1 MTENT
6 LTVVAIV
13 ALLVI
18 VAIVVYYIVHGRNE
32 DIDEEEYMEKYDDEY
47 EEMEEDYQEEDDLP
61 DAAFIY
67 QNNHIDILEKKLRQ
81 ATRLNVSLFNI
92 LMDMIDTPQ
101 GEGTMR
107 FHRLRTANT
116 ILSMDTDPD
125 IRSIYH
131 AVKDR
136 VATDTITCYLAML
149 LDKYG
154 GATTLTP
161 DIYKSYVRN
170 MNVIIYCQEQINR
183 LENFDFN
190 PPELRKRIEETDR
203 AYERMIAEEEEVPH
217 WSYNPIQPEPE
228 PTYVSYDDDEE
239 VMEQREDEDDRE
251 EDIIPVVRSF
261 GPIATLKDSFK
272 TLFGK
277 YQGDMEAV

>member
-6 LTVVAIV
+6 LTIVAIV
-13 ALLVI
+13 ALVLIATI
-18 VAIVVYYIVHGRNE
+18 VLYYIVHGRNE
-32 DIDEEEYMEKYDDEY
+32 DIDEEEYMEKYDEY

-67 QNNHIDILEKKLRQ
+67 QNNHVDILEKKLRQ
-81 ATRLNVSLFNI
+81 ATRLNVSLFSI

-116 ILSMDTDPD
+116 VLSMDTDPD

-136 VATDTITCYLAML
+136 VATDTVTCYLAML

-203 AYERMIAEEEEVPH
+203 AYERMVAEEEEVPH

-228 PTYVSYDDDEE
+228 PTYVSYDDEE
-239 VMEQREDEDDRE
+239 MIEQREDEDDME
-251 EDIIPVVRSF
+251 EDAIPAVF

>member
-1 MTENT
+1 MTENI
-6 LTVVAIV
+6 LTIVAIV
-13 ALLVI
+13 ALLLI
-18 VAIVVYYIVHGRNE
+18 VTIVVYYIVRGRNE
-32 DIDEEEYMEKYDDEY
+32 DVDDEEYMEKYNDEY
-47 EEMEEDYQEEDDLP
+47 EDIEEDYQEDDLR
-61 DAAFIY
+61 DAELIY

-92 LMDMIDTPQ
+92 LMDTIDTPQ

-116 ILSMDTDPD
+116 VLSMDVDPD

-203 AYERMIAEEEEVPH
+203 AYERMIAKELG
-217 WSYNPIQPEPE
+217 N
-228 PTYVSYDDDEE
+228 T
-239 VMEQREDEDDRE
+239 
-251 EDIIPVVRSF
+251 
-261 GPIATLKDSFK
+261 ATVTS
-272 TLFGK
+272 G
-277 YQGDMEAV
+277 

>member
-6 LTVVAIV
+6 LTIVAIV
-13 ALLVI
+13 ALVLIATI
-18 VAIVVYYIVHGRNE
+18 VLYYIVHGRNE
-32 DIDEEEYMEKYDDEY
+32 DIDEEEYMEKYDEY

-67 QNNHIDILEKKLRQ
+67 QNNHVDILEKKLRQ
-81 ATRLNVSLFNI
+81 ATRLNVSLFSI

-116 ILSMDTDPD
+116 VLSMDTDPD

-136 VATDTITCYLAML
+136 VATDTVTCYLAML

-203 AYERMIAEEEEVPH
+203 AYERMVAEEEEVPH

-228 PTYVSYDDDEE
+228 PTYVSYDDEGM
-239 VMEQREDEDDRE
+239 MEQREDEDDIE
-251 EDIIPVVRSF
+251 EDAIPAVF

>member
-1 MTENT
+1 MTENI
-6 LTVVAIV
+6 LTIVAIV
-13 ALLVI
+13 AVLVI
-18 VAIVVYYIVHGRNE
+18 VAIVVYYVVRGRNE
-32 DIDEEEYMEKYDDEY
+32 DIDEEEYMEKYNDEY
-47 EEMEEDYQEEDDLP
+47 EEMEDYWEEDDLR
-61 DAAFIY
+61 DAELIY

-116 ILSMDTDPD
+116 VLSMDIDPD

-136 VATDTITCYLAML
+136 VATDTITCYLALL

-170 MNVIIYCQEQINR
+170 MNVIIYWQEQINR

-190 PPELRKRIEETDR
+190 PPELRKHIEETDR

-228 PTYVSYDDDEE
+228 PTYVSYDDEE
-239 VMEQREDEDDRE
+239 AVEQREDEDDME